1 MDMPQAN
8 ELLNPTLDAL
18 SALGGSGSIQEIAE
32 TVIQQMQLPDDITQP
47 PHKGGL
53 RQSLNIDSHGLAH
66 DSRTEE

>member
-1 MDMPQAN
+1 MNCSIQRWM
-8 ELLNPTLDAL
+8 LL

-47 PHKGGL
+47 PHKGGPGYM
-53 RQSLNIDSHGLAH
+53 SLNIDSHGLAH